1 MDNKSDFDLQTIDDP
16 FEQLVI
22 ELVLAHEQAVLER
35 LSGDMGVHTAS
46 SPEDTA
52 CLMAD
57 RVPAIYQA
65 QLLNETEGII
75 GLPDFLLLDESGQY
89 QAADAKLSLSEEKKE
104 IQVQL
109 GIYRRL
115 PGTGLPAI
123 VFLGDGEQA
132 LIGDKANAVANQF
145 ATEMRELLSL
155 EDEPLVRYSHS
166 KCRACPLWETV
177 LLAKFRILQLF
188 SE

>member
-1 MDNKSDFDLQTIDDP
+1 MG
-16 FEQLVI
+16 
-22 ELVLAHEQAVLER
+22 LAHEQAVLER
-35 LSGDMGVHTAS
+35 LSGDMDVHTAS

-52 CLMAD
+52 RLMAD

-65 QLLNETEGII
+65 QLLNEAEGII

-115 PGTGLPAI
+115 LGTGLPAI

-132 LIGDKANAVANQF
+132 LIGDEANAVANQF
-145 ATEMRELLSL
+145 ATEMRELLSS

-166 KCRACPLWETV
+166 KCRACTYYTHCKPPFEQKGELS
-177 LLAKFRILQLF
+177 LLYGI
-188 SE
+188 